1 MKNQLR
7 SGFYLLVRNPY
18 VWVALALVVVRW
30 AWTLAGVAQ
39 GSVSFGLQ
47 DSILRDKVTLAVY
60 VFSAAGIAA
69 FDQRG
74 RALRSSCEAEGGRAR
89 YATSRFVMVAVV
101 ALVLVAVTAAL
112 DLLGGALVPGASR
125 IVASPQMHEP
135 LRLAAGILTVL
146 VACELAFF
154 VGALVRSPSALA
166 TVALLA
172 VLYVLF
178 HMAIVALVPD
188 GEITLQ
194 QARLLDAVGALVP
207 TEGLTTGV
215 SFAPEARLMPL
226 DLVPAFVTPLVWL
239 AALFGLTRL
248 LLARRTV

>member
-1 MKNQLR
+1 MKNHLR

-18 VWVALALVVVRW
+18 VWVALALVVARW

-89 YATSRFVMVAVV
+89 YATSRFVMVAVGAL
-101 ALVLVAVTAAL
+101 ALVAATAAL

-125 IVASPQMHEP
+125 ILASPQMHEP

-166 TVALLA
+166 TVACSRCSTCSSTWRSSSWSPTA
-172 VLYVLF
+172 KSRSSR
-178 HMAIVALVPD
+178 P
-188 GEITLQ
+188 GSSTPW
-194 QARLLDAVGALVP
+194 ARSCP
-207 TEGLTTGV
+207 PRV
-215 SFAPEARLMPL
+215 SQRASPL
-226 DLVPAFVTPLVWL
+226 RRRPVSCRSSWCRPL
-239 AALFGLTRL
+239 
-248 LLARRTV
+248 

>member
-18 VWVALALVVVRW
+18 VWVALALVVARW

-47 DSILRDKVTLAVY
+47 DSILRDKVTLAVN

-89 YATSRFVMVAVV
+89 YATSRFVMVAV
-101 ALVLVAVTAAL
+101 
-112 DLLGGALVPGASR
+112 GAL
-125 IVASPQMHEP
+125 
-135 LRLAAGILTVL
+135 
-146 VACELAFF
+146 
-154 VGALVRSPSALA
+154 
-166 TVALLA
+166 
-172 VLYVLF
+172 
-178 HMAIVALVPD
+178 
-188 GEITLQ
+188 
-194 QARLLDAVGALVP
+194 ALVP

-215 SFAPEARLMPL
+215 SFASEARLMPL

>member
-18 VWVALALVVVRW
+18 VWVALALVVARW

-89 YATSRFVMVAVV
+89 YATSRFVMVAVG
-101 ALVLVAVTAAL
+101 AL

-125 IVASPQMHEP
+125 ILASPQMHEP

-178 HMAIVALVPD
+178 HMAIVVLVPD

-226 DLVPAFVTPLVWL
+226 ELVPAFVTPLVWL
-239 AALFGLTRL
+239 AALFGLTRF